1 MSRKTFDKIT
11 GILGLM
17 LAVFLFVAGGLVQ
30 WGYTFATQ
38 SVSDQLSAQKIDFP
52 TVTHNPKESAEVT
65 TFFAQHGGKLLTTGK
80 EAQMYADHYLGF
92 HLSLMPTYA
101 AASGKDREAQAA
113 LVATPND
120 PTAQAAAAA
129 SSKTV
134 ETVFRGTSL
143 RGMLLNAYAF
153 WQLGQ
158 IAMYSAVAAFA
169 SGLLFLILALMGFA
183 HLRKVDAEEAI

>member
-11 GILGLM
+11 SILGLM

-30 WGYTFATQ
+30 WGYSFANQ
-38 SVSDQLSAQKIDFP
+38 SVSAQLSAQKFDFP
-52 TVTHNPKESAEVT
+52 TVTHNAKESADVT
-65 TFFAQHGGKLLTTGK
+65 TFFAQHGGKVLTTGK
-80 EAQMYADHYLGF
+80 EAQMYADHYLGY

-101 AASGKDREAQAA
+101 VASAKDMAAQAA
-113 LVATPND
+113 LRAAPND
-120 PTAQAAAAA
+120 AMAQAAAT
-129 SSKTV
+129 SSAKTLD
-134 ETVFRGTSL
+134 TVFKGTSL

-169 SGLLFLILALMGFA
+169 GGLLFLVLALMGFA
-183 HLRKVDAEEAI
+183 HLRKVGAEEAI